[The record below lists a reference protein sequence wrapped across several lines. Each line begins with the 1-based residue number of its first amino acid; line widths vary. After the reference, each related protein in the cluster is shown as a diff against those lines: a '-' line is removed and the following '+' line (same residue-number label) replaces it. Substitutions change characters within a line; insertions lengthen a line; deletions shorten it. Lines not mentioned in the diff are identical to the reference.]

1 VENGAS
7 IPPQPQPPVGGTAT
21 VMPRDRG
28 IAALCALLLVIG
40 MPIGYLSGDTSTGDV
55 IGLIVL
61 GLVSLLLIAAA
72 VLWLVPRERAA
83 PPQRAARTALILGVL
98 AVLTVLVFWTG
109 VPFPLGAGAI
119 ALGLGLRE
127 SAPAEGG
134 RATGAVVLGALGVV
148 ASFVLLL
155 VG

>member
-1 VENGAS
+1 
-7 IPPQPQPPVGGTAT
+7 
-21 VMPRDRG
+21 
-28 IAALCALLLVIG
+28 

-61 GLVSLLLIAAA
+61 GLVSLVLIVA
-72 VLWLVPRERAA
+72 VETWLVPRERAL
-83 PPQRAARTALILGVL
+83 PPGRTARTALILGVL
-98 AVLTVLVFWTG
+98 AVLTVVVFWTG

-119 ALGLGLRE
+119 MLGLSLRD
-127 SAPAEGG
+127 SAPAETG
-134 RATGAVVLGALGVV
+134 RATAAAVLGAIGVL